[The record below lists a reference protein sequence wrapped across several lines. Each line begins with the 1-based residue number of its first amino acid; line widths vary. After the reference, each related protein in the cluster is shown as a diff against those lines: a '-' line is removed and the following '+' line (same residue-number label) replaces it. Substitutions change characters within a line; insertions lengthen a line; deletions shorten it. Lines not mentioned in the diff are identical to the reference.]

1 MYAGYVDDR
10 LLFSAGMAGYEISAG
25 TIHKEIG
32 KCDSATIKLPP
43 SNLMRDTPVK
53 RASIIKICK
62 DGVTVFKGCVAD
74 TSMDFAGN
82 KTYNIDGAMM
92 WMKDICKPP
101 FTMTEDTMLY
111 YATAIIT
118 QYNDVCRATKQIK
131 LGTVDDTLP
140 TLAVEQTEYKPMLSL
155 LQDAAQAIGGTLC
168 IRYDGDDIFLDVIKA
183 YDHRCA
189 QQIEISKNL
198 LDLTDQ
204 VDSADLITRV
214 YPLGKDGLTIASV
227 NNNSTCLINA
237 DAEGLYGRIDGTL
250 RVDTDDA
257 DALKAQAAAYLAQY
271 CGLSHGIRVTAADL
285 SAVDF
290 KLESY
295 HVGDSV
301 RVVSPPHGIDTIM
314 QVTSMDTSLVSEKD
328 TMVLGWSNRTLTGA
342 VASGGSGSSSG
353 TTTSGGGGT
362 IDVDSAL
369 SLDSTNPVQ
378 NKIVTAALA
387 SKAGKDVATQ
397 YINGL
402 MSKDDKAKLDGIE
415 AGANKTTVDA
425 ALDAGSTNPVQNKIV
440 TAELDKKAGKDVATA
455 DADGLMSAADKV
467 KLDGI
472 EDGANKTIVDDAM
485 SDTSTNPVQN
495 KVIKQYVDEKGVNYF
510 DTYVEK
516 PTKEQLTAYADY
528 YTCKCKATHTY
539 AEIAAALAKDMV
551 PRVLL
556 VDVIGSA
563 GANRIVCPLNEYY
576 NGADGSYDFDA
587 PNIAGMYGYG
597 TGIVSI
603 SEDGADYTC
612 SAGELP
618 PATGNGKC
626 LVVDDGRYRCG
637 TPATATQSTPG
648 YMSAADKAK
657 LDGVE
662 AGANKTIVDAA
673 LDAGSANPVQ
683 NKAVKAA
690 LDGKAGTA
698 VATTSANGLMSAA
711 DKDKLDGV
719 EAGATK
725 TTVDAVLDA
734 ASENPVQNKAVKAAL
749 DGKLSTRG
757 GEISGYLS
765 VGLTVSAEGSVS
777 TGKTSTDTGIHFE
790 KAGSD
795 VGRISHGSDPMTGV
809 APIARL
815 KVASPTEDD
824 DAATKGY
831 VDGSAVRYDAAQ
843 ELEFAQ
849 KGQARQNIDAAG
861 VDSPQFQGF
870 LTLSPANETLGHGV
884 GLSPTGSGHNYTL
897 DISDVDEGN
906 PTLLTGVK
914 TPTDAN
920 TNAATTVEYVKNK
933 IAEVAASGGVDVDNA
948 LSATSTNP
956 VQNKVVTAALTGKAG
971 TAVATTSANGLMSAA
986 DKTKLD
992 GVEAGATRTTVDAAL
1007 DAASENPVQNKAVL
1021 SALDGK
1027 MDKSGGTFTGNVYG
1041 KYFCGTWLQSTAAGD
1056 LGRTPGKIA
1065 VLDDSGWVYYR
1076 TPAELLADI
1085 GAMSGGDYYTKAET
1099 DAAIAVRASTSA
1111 YGTTKLS
1118 NSTTSSSKTLAATP
1132 YAVKTALA
1140 QAKAYVDSAI
1150 AVAINSA
1157 Y

>member
-1 MYAGYVDDR
+1 MHAGYVDGR
-10 LLFSAGMAGYEISAG
+10 LLFAAGMDGYEISAG
-25 TIHKEIG
+25 TIHRADGE
-32 KCDSATIKLPP
+32 CDSADFKLPA
-43 SNLMRDTPVK
+43 SNTMRDVPVK
-53 RASIIKICK
+53 RASVISIRR
-62 DGVTVFKGCVAD
+62 DGKEVFRGSVAD
-74 TSMDFAGN
+74 TSTDLRGGR
-82 KTYNIDGAMM
+82 TYSVDGAML
-92 WMKDICKPP
+92 WLADIRKAP
-101 FTMTEDTMLY
+101 FVMTEDTMTY
-111 YATAIIT
+111 YVTALLT
-118 QYNDVCRATKQIK
+118 QYNAVCLPAKQIQ
-131 LGTVDDTLP
+131 LGTIDTTLSS
-140 TLAVEQTEYKPMLSL
+140 LAVEQTEYKTILAL
-155 LQDAAQAIGGTLC
+155 LQEGAQAVGGTLR
-168 IRYDGDDIFLDVIKA
+168 IRYEDGGIYLDVLKA
-183 YDHRCA
+183 YNHRCA
-189 QQIEISKNL
+189 QQVDIRKNL
-198 LDLTDQ
+198 LDLTDKI
-204 VDSADLITRV
+204 DGADLITRV
-214 YPLGKDGLTIASV
+214 YPIGKDGLTIASV
-227 NNNSTCLINA
+227 NDGATYLANA
-237 DAEGLYGRIDGTL
+237 AAEALYGRIDGTL

-257 DALKAQAAAYLAQY
+257 AALKVAAATYLAQH
-271 CGLSHGIRVTAADL
+271 CGLSRGIQVGAADL
-285 SAVDF
+285 SGTDIT
-290 KLESY
+290 LEPY
-295 HVGDSV
+295 HIGDSV

-314 QVTSMDTSLVSEKD
+314 TVSKLDTSLVGDKD
-328 TMVLGWSNRTLTGA
+328 TMTLGWSSKTLTGA
-342 VASGGSGSSSG
+342 VASGGGSSSG
-353 TTTSGGGGT
+353 TTTSGGGDT
-362 IDVDSAL
+362 IDVDDAL

-378 NKIVTAALA
+378 NKVVTAALA
-387 SKAGKDVATQ
+387 GKASTATATQ
-397 YINGL
+397 SAAGL
-402 MSKDDKAKLDGIE
+402 MS
-415 AGANKTTVDA
+415 V
-425 ALDAGSTNPVQNKIV
+425 
-440 TAELDKKAGKDVATA
+440 
-455 DADGLMSAADKV
+455 ADKV

-472 EDGANKTIVDDAM
+472 EEGATKTIVDDVM

-516 PTKEQLTAYADY
+516 PTKEKLTAYADY
-528 YTCKCKATHTY
+528 YTCECKATHTY

-556 VDVIGSA
+556 VEVIGSA
-563 GANRIVCPLNEYY
+563 GAKRIVCPLNEYY
-576 NGADGSYDFDA
+576 NGAEGSYDFDA
-587 PNIAGMYGYG
+587 PNIAGMYGFG

-603 SEDGADYTC
+603 SEDGAVYTC

-618 PATGNGKC
+618 PATDKDNGKC
-626 LVVDDGRYRCG
+626 LVVDGGRYRCG
-637 TPATATQSTPG
+637 TPAAATQSTPG
-648 YMSAADKAK
+648 YMSAADKVK
-657 LDGVE
+657 LDGIE
-662 AGANKTIVDAA
+662 AGANKTVVDVA
-673 LDAGSANPVQ
+673 LDAGSVNPVQ

-698 VATTSANGLMSAA
+698 VATTSTNGLMSAA
-711 DKDKLDGV
+711 DKTKLNDV
-719 EAGATK
+719 EAGANK
-725 TTVDAVLDA
+725 TTVDVALDA
-734 ASENPVQNKAVKAAL
+734 ASENPVQNKAVKKAL
-749 DGKLSTRG
+749 DGKLSTLG
-757 GEISGYLS
+757 GEISASLK
-765 VGLTVSAEGSVS
+765 VGQTVSAEGSVS
-777 TGKTSTDTGIHFE
+777 VGRTSADTGIHFE
-790 KAGSD
+790 KAASD
-795 VGRISHGSDPMTGV
+795 AGRISHGSDPMTGV

-815 KVASPTEDD
+815 KVAAPTEDD

-843 ELEFAQ
+843 TLDEAQ
-849 KGQARQNIDAAG
+849 QFQARKNIGAIG
-861 VDSPQFQGF
+861 HDSPQFQGF
-870 LTLSPANETLGHGV
+870 LSLAPANAPLGTGV
-884 GLSPTGSGHNYTL
+884 GLSPIGSGNNFTL
-897 DISDVDEGN
+897 DISDVNEN
-906 PTLLTGVK
+906 TPTLLTGVK
-914 TPTDAN
+914 TPTDAD

-933 IAEVAASGGVDVDNA
+933 VSEVAASGGVDVDNA

-1041 KYFCGTWLQSTAAGD
+1041 KYFCGTWLQSTAASD